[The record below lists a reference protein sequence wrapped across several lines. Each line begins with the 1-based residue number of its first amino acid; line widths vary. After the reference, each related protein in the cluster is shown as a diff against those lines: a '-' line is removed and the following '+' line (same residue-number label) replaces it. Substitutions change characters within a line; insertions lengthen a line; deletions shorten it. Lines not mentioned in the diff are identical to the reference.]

1 MISLLTDKFGDGGKK
16 KVLDRRE
23 PRPPFL
29 FEDKFR
35 EGESPDEPVFFL
47 FS

>member
-1 MISLLTDKFGDGGKK
+1 MVSRLTDKFGDSGKK
-16 KVLDRRE
+16 KVLARRE

-29 FEDKFR
+29 FEGELR
-35 EGESPDEPVFFL
+35 EGESPDEPACLL